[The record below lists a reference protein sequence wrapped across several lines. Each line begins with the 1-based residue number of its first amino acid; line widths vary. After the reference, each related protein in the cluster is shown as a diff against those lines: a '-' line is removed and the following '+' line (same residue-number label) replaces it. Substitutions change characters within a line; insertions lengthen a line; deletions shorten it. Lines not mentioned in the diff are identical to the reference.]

1 MSIGTASAKEAITS
15 EQAQHSRIGTA
26 DEPMNKVR
34 RQNRQNS
41 RAEDRERWQSSS
53 IATKRSRSKI
63 QSEGGDY
70 RRVS

>member
-1 MSIGTASAKEAITS
+1 
-15 EQAQHSRIGTA
+15 
-26 DEPMNKVR
+26 MNKVR

-63 QSEGGDY
+63 QSEGGIIGVLVDTVAPPAPVGY
-70 RRVS
+70 E